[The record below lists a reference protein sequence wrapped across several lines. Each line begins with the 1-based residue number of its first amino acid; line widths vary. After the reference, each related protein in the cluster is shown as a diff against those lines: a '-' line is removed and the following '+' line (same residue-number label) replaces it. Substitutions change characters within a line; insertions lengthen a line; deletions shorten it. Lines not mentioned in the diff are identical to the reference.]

1 MQTSLE
7 IIVQYIGPLITEHI
21 THCDPSSSL
30 PTVSPSLPYLLGMH
44 GLGPTKQPASSIEYK
59 LDQDE
64 DDICNVPTNM
74 ELPIQL
80 FKVQNKIFQLKFD
93 ITEDAWVQMLEQ
105 EKIE

>member
-1 MQTSLE
+1 
-7 IIVQYIGPLITEHI
+7 
-21 THCDPSSSL
+21 
-30 PTVSPSLPYLLGMH
+30 MH
-44 GLGPTKQPASSIEYK
+44 GLGPTKQPASSIECK

-80 FKVQNKIFQLKFD
+80 FKVQNKIFQLEFD